1 MLRSAVIGLGV
12 GEQHAR
18 YYNSHGTC
26 ELSALCDLDIEKAKE
41 IANVYGDLIITDDWK
56 SICDNKDIDIVSLAS
71 FDHHHAQQILYAIKQ
86 QKHIFVEKPLCI
98 TRDELSDIYRAWLGC
113 SNIHIVSNLPL
124 RTAPLFRWLKSKIKS
139 GEFGKIYAIDG
150 EYLYG
155 RIDKITKG
163 WRKDIDDYSVIEGG
177 GIHII
182 DLILYLTGQYPNKVS
197 SIGNKI
203 VTRGSAFRYDDYAVS
218 SFQFES
224 GMIARLSSNFGCVH
238 PHQHILK
245 IFGTKATFI
254 LDDMGARLQ
263 KHRDPL
269 NYDDYQK
276 IPDKSEEKPKAQ
288 PILLLPKPNS
298 KAELIDDLV
307 KAILSKDNK
316 GLTLHEFRLMNVC
329 LTAVEALK
337 SGQTEEIILI
347 DE

>member
-1 MLRSAVIGLGV
+1 MLKAAVIGLGV

-18 YYNSHGTC
+18 YYDSHEGC

-41 IANVYGDLIITDDWK
+41 IAGGYGDLITTDNWK
-56 SICDNKDIDIVSLAS
+56 DICSDKNIDIVSLAS
-71 FDHHHAQQILYAIKQ
+71 FDHHHAEQLLYAIKQ

-98 TRDELSDIYRAWLGC
+98 TREELSDIYSAWCGS
-113 SNIHIVSNLPL
+113 SNLHIVSNLPL
-124 RTAPLFRWLKSKIKS
+124 RTAPLFRWLKSEIES
-139 GEFGKIYAIDG
+139 GAFGEIYAIDG

-177 GIHII
+177 GIHML
-182 DLILYLTGQYPNKVS
+182 DLMLYLTGQYPNKVS
-197 SIGNKI
+197 SLGNKI
-203 VTRGSAFRYDDYAVS
+203 VTRGSEFRYDDYAAS

-276 IPDKSEEKPKAQ
+276 VPDKSKEKPKAQ
-288 PILLLPKPNS
+288 LISLSPKPDS

-307 KAILSKDNK
+307 KAILSEDNK